1 MRPPEGCDGSS
12 TLPGGTIITFLG
24 RPGRKRPYGL
34 KNTRTCKIIFMAQ
47 PKSKLFSQ
55 DLAFN
60 KKATFDYQVL
70 DALEAGMV
78 LTGGETKSAKLGH
91 IHLNG
96 AFVVPHGQELFLVNC
111 LIEPYQSKE
120 TLKETKTRSIKL
132 LLKRKEIDYLTSKIK
147 ASGLTLIPLKVY
159 NKRGLVKVEIAL
171 AKGKKAYDKRETIK
185 KRDDLA
191 RIHRG
196 ED

>member
-1 MRPPEGCDGSS
+1 MSQQS
-12 TLPGGTIITFLG
+12 
-24 RPGRKRPYGL
+24 
-34 KNTRTCKIIFMAQ
+34 
-47 PKSKLFSQ
+47 SKLFLQ

-60 KKATFDYQVL
+60 KRASFDYQVL

-96 AFVVPHGQELFLVNC
+96 AFVVPHGTELFLVNC
-111 LIEPYQSKE
+111 LIEPYQSNEVAKE
-120 TLKETKTRSIKL
+120 AKTRSIKL
-132 LLKRKEIDYLTSKIK
+132 LLKKKEIAYLSSRIK

-159 NKRGLVKVEIAL
+159 NKRGLVKVEVAL
-171 AKGKKAYDKRETIK
+171 AKGKKSYDKRETIK

>member
-1 MRPPEGCDGSS
+1 M
-12 TLPGGTIITFLG
+12 I
-24 RPGRKRPYGL
+24 
-34 KNTRTCKIIFMAQ
+34 Q
-47 PKSKLFSQ
+47 PHSKLFSQ

-60 KKATFDYQVL
+60 KRASFDYQIL
-70 DALEAGMV
+70 DTLEAGMV

-96 AFVVPHGQELFLVNC
+96 AFVIPHDSALYLVNC

-120 TLKETKTRSIKL
+120 APKETKTRSIKL
-132 LLKRKEIDYLTSKIK
+132 LLKKKEIAYLTARIK
-147 ASGLTLIPLKVY
+147 AGGLTLIPLKVY
-159 NKRGLVKVEIAL
+159 NKRGLVKVEVSL
-171 AKGKKAYDKRETIK
+171 AKGKKSYDKRETIK

-191 RIHRG
+191 RVRRE

>member
-1 MRPPEGCDGSS
+1 MSQQS
-12 TLPGGTIITFLG
+12 
-24 RPGRKRPYGL
+24 
-34 KNTRTCKIIFMAQ
+34 
-47 PKSKLFSQ
+47 SKLFLQ

-60 KKATFDYQVL
+60 KRASFDYQVL

-78 LTGGETKSAKLGH
+78 LTGRETKSAKLGH

-96 AFVVPHGQELFLVNC
+96 AFVVPHGTELFLVNC
-111 LIEPYQSKE
+111 LIEPYQSNEVVKE
-120 TLKETKTRSIKL
+120 AKTRSIKL
-132 LLKRKEIDYLTSKIK
+132 LLKKKEIAYLSSRIK

-159 NKRGLVKVEIAL
+159 NKRGLVKVEVAL
-171 AKGKKAYDKRETIK
+171 AKGKKSYDKRETIK